1 MGVLFLV
8 ASKIL
13 EMKDLALIAGQ
24 VGLYSATVLA
34 GVLIHGFVVLP
45 LLYFLLVRKNPYS
58 FLLRM
63 GQAMATAFGTSS
75 RYVSILIS
83 FRNMLFNTLHVYY
96 CPVSALLL
104 QILISLLII
113 HILIPL
119 LIIHILT
126 LLIIND
132 QSLTFLFINP

>member
-83 FRNMLFNTLHVYY
+83 FRNMLYNTLHVY
-96 CPVSALLL
+96 
-104 QILISLLII
+104 
-113 HILIPL
+113 
-119 LIIHILT
+119 
-126 LLIIND
+126 
-132 QSLTFLFINP
+132 

>member
-1 MGVLFLV
+1 MNFSTSKKNHEEKISTLVLTQPTKCPSTSLRLSPVGVLFLV

-75 RYVSILIS
+75 R
-83 FRNMLFNTLHVYY
+83 
-96 CPVSALLL
+96 
-104 QILISLLII
+104 
-113 HILIPL
+113 
-119 LIIHILT
+119 
-126 LLIIND
+126 
-132 QSLTFLFINP
+132 